1 MKATDV
7 QVAKYEEERKAMEVR
22 LRESRYSNTLKE
34 KIAIVIDSW
43 DNLGAPDERRAIKR
57 YMNDV
62 EFNRKVQSMYAVVE
76 NNERNN

>member
-1 MKATDV
+1 MNEITD
-7 QVAKYEEERKAMEVR
+7 EDRKAMEIHM
-22 LRESRYSNTLKE
+22 RESEYAPTLKE

-62 EFNRKVQSMYAVVE
+62 EFNRKVQSMYAVVI
-76 NNERNN
+76 NETR